1 MAVKKVVVLGGGV
14 GGTIV
19 ANLLAKRFRPEE
31 AEGTLVDKTGK
42 HVYQP
47 GFVYVAFGR
56 TKPKSLVRDE
66 RKLLRKRVRLVIGE
80 AVRIDPA
87 GRKVHLADGIALDYD
102 RLVIALGARLVP
114 DELPGYAEA
123 AHHFYSLE
131 GALKLKEA
139 LRAFRGGRIV
149 VTVAS
154 VPYKCPPAPSEAACQ
169 LDYYFTKKKL
179 RDKVAIHFLS
189 PLSRVFP
196 LEPVNPVVEQIFA
209 KHDIQSTIFFNVESI
224 DTNAKTVTSIEGETV
239 PYDLLLMIPPH
250 RGAKVVE
257 DSGLGDRGG
266 WLPTDKHTLRTKAH
280 PEIFGLGDCT
290 DVPVSKSGAAA
301 HFQAKVIA
309 ESIAADL
316 TGQPATA
323 RYDGH
328 VMCYCD
334 AGYHKGI
341 SMSFDYEHPPVPPP
355 LGLKDWL
362 GKMVLNKV
370 YWYLVPSGRV

>member
-1 MAVKKVVVLGGGV
+1 MKKVVVLGGGV

-19 ANLLAKRFRPEE
+19 ANLLAKRLRPDE
-31 AEGTLVDKTGK
+31 AEITLVDKTGK

-47 GFVYVAFGR
+47 GFVYVAFENLAPR
-56 TKPKSLVRDE
+56 KLVRDE
-66 RKLLRKRVRLVIGE
+66 RRLLRKRVRLVRGE
-80 AVRIDPA
+80 AVRIDPEA
-87 GRKVHLADGIALDYD
+87 RKVHLADGTALEYD
-102 RLVIALGARLVP
+102 RLVLALGARLTP
-114 DELPGYAEA
+114 DELPGFKEA
-123 AHHFYSLE
+123 AQHFYSLDAASRLRT
-131 GALKLKEA
+131 ALES
-139 LRAFRGGRIV
+139 FRGGKVV

-169 LDYYFTKKKL
+169 LDYYFTRRGI
-179 RDKVAIHFLS
+179 RDKVDIHFLS

-209 KHDIQSTIFFNVESI
+209 KHDIRSTIFFNVESI
-224 DTNAKTVTSIEGETV
+224 DTGKRIVNSIEGESV
-239 PYDLLLMIPPH
+239 PYDLLIMVPPH

-266 WLPTDKHTLRTKAH
+266 WLPTDKYTLRSKAH
-280 PEIFGLGDCT
+280 PDIFGLGDCT

-301 HFQAKVIA
+301 HFEAKVVA
-309 ESIAADL
+309 KSIVADL
-316 TGQPATA
+316 RGQPAPLK
-323 RYDGH
+323 YDGR
-328 VMCYCD
+328 VTCYCD

-362 GKMVLNKV
+362 GKQILNRA
-370 YWYLVPSGRV
+370 YWFLIPQGRV

>member
-1 MAVKKVVVLGGGV
+1 MKKVVILGGGV

-19 ANLLAKRFRPEE
+19 ANLLAKKLRPDE
-31 AEGTLVDKTGK
+31 AEITLVDKTGK

-47 GFVYVAFGR
+47 GFVYVAFEHQ
-56 TKPKSLVRDE
+56 KPKRLVRDE
-66 RKLLRKRVRLVIGE
+66 RKLLRKRVRLVLGE
-80 AVRIDPA
+80 AVKIDPEA
-87 GRKVHLADGIALDYD
+87 KKVHLADGAVLDYD
-102 RLVIALGARLVP
+102 RLVVALGARLTP
-114 DELPGYAEA
+114 DELPGYKET

-131 GALKLKEA
+131 AAGELRKALEA
-139 LRAFRGGRIV
+139 FQGGKVV

-169 LDYYFTKKKL
+169 LDYYFTKRGI
-179 RDKVAIHFLS
+179 RDKVDIHFLS

-196 LEPVNPVVEQIFA
+196 LEPVNPVVEQVFA
-209 KHDIQSTIFFNVESI
+209 KHNIRSTIFFNTESI
-224 DTNAKTVTSIEGETV
+224 DREKKMVNSIEGESI
-239 PYDLLLMIPPH
+239 PFDLLIMVPPH

-266 WLPTDKHTLRTKAH
+266 WLPTDKFTLRTKAH
-280 PEIFGLGDCT
+280 SDIFALGDCT

-309 ESIAADL
+309 ESLVADVRGL
-316 TGQPATA
+316 PATA
-323 RYDGH
+323 KYDGH

-355 LGLKDWL
+355 LGLKDWMA
-362 GKMVLNKV
+362 KRFLNRV
-370 YWYLVPSGRV
+370 YWTLVPTGRV

>member
-1 MAVKKVVVLGGGV
+1 MKKVVILGGGV

-19 ANLLAKRFRPEE
+19 ANLLAKKLRPDE
-31 AEGTLVDKTGK
+31 AEITLVDKTGK

-47 GFVYVAFGR
+47 GFVYVAFEHQ
-56 TKPKSLVRDE
+56 KPKRLVRDE
-66 RKLLRKRVRLVIGE
+66 RKLLKKRVRLVLGE
-80 AVRIDPA
+80 AVKIDPEA
-87 GRKVHLADGIALDYD
+87 KKVHLADGTVLDYD
-102 RLVIALGARLVP
+102 RLVVALGARLTP
-114 DELPGYAEA
+114 DELPGYKET

-131 GALKLKEA
+131 AAGELRKALEA
-139 LRAFRGGRIV
+139 FQGGKVV

-169 LDYYFTKKKL
+169 LDYYFTKRGI
-179 RDKVAIHFLS
+179 RDKVDIHFLS

-196 LEPVNPVVEQIFA
+196 LEPVNPVVEQVFA
-209 KHDIQSTIFFNVESI
+209 KHNIRSTIFFNTESI
-224 DTNAKTVTSIEGETV
+224 DREKKTVNSIEGESI
-239 PYDLLLMIPPH
+239 PFDLLIMVPPH

-266 WLPTDKHTLRTKAH
+266 WLPTDKFTLRTKAH
-280 PEIFGLGDCT
+280 SDIFALGDCT

-309 ESIAADL
+309 QSIVADVR
-316 TGQPATA
+316 GVPATA
-323 RYDGH
+323 KYDGH

-355 LGLKDWL
+355 LGLKDWMA
-362 GKMVLNKV
+362 KRFLNRV
-370 YWYLVPSGRV
+370 YWTLVPTGRV

>member
-1 MAVKKVVVLGGGV
+1 MKKVVILGGGV
-14 GGTIV
+14 AGTIV
-19 ANLLAKRFRPEE
+19 ANLLAKKLRPDE
-31 AEGTLVDKTGK
+31 AEITVVDKTGR

-47 GFVYVAFGR
+47 GFVYVAFER
-56 TKPKSLVRDE
+56 QKPEKLVHDE
-66 RKLLRKRVRLVIGE
+66 RKLLRKRVKLVVGE
-80 AVRIDPA
+80 AVKIDA
-87 GRKVHLADGIALDYD
+87 EGKEVTLADGKVLEYD
-102 RLVIALGARLVP
+102 RLVVALGARLTP
-114 DELPGYAEA
+114 DELPGYNGA

-131 GALKLKEA
+131 GAVELRKA
-139 LRAFRGGRIV
+139 LESFRGGKIV

-169 LDYYFTKKKL
+169 LDYYFTKRRM
-179 RDKVAIHFLS
+179 RDKVDIHFLS
-189 PLSRVFP
+189 PLSRIFP
-196 LEPVNPVVEQIFA
+196 LEPVNPVVEKVFTE
-209 KHDIQSTIFFNVESI
+209 HNVRFTIFFNAESI
-224 DTNAKTVTSIEGETV
+224 DPKAKTVNSIEGETV
-239 PYDLLLMIPPH
+239 PYDLLVMVPPH

-266 WLPTDKHTLRTKAH
+266 WLPTDKATLRTKAH
-280 PEIFGLGDCT
+280 PDIFAAGDCT

-309 ESIAADL
+309 ASVVADL
-316 TGQPATA
+316 RAEPATA

-341 SMSFDYEHPPVPPP
+341 AMSFDYEHPPVPPP

-362 GKMVLNKV
+362 GKRFLNRV
-370 YWYLVPSGRV
+370 YWLLVPAGRV

>member
-1 MAVKKVVVLGGGV
+1 MKKVVILGGGV

-19 ANLLAKRFRPEE
+19 ANLLAKRLRPGE
-31 AEGTLVDKTGK
+31 AEITLVDKTGK

-47 GFVYVAFGR
+47 GFLYVAFGH
-56 TKPKSLVRDE
+56 TKPRSLVRDE
-66 RKLLRKRVRLVIGE
+66 RRLLRKRVNLVLGE
-80 AVRIDPA
+80 AVRIDPEA
-87 GRKVHLADGIALDYD
+87 RKVHLADGRALEYD
-102 RLVIALGARLVP
+102 RLIVALGARLVP

-123 AHHFYSLE
+123 AHHFYTVE
-131 GALKLKEA
+131 AAVKLRDVLA
-139 LRAFRGGRIV
+139 RFQGGRVV

-169 LDYYFTKKKL
+169 LDYYFAKRGI
-179 RDKVAIHFLS
+179 RDRVDIHFLS

-196 LEPVNPVVEQIFA
+196 LEPVNPVVEQVFA
-209 KHDIQSTIFFNVESI
+209 RHNIRSTIFFNVESL
-224 DTNAKTVTSIEGETV
+224 DPPNRTVTSIEGETV
-239 PYDLLLMIPPH
+239 SYDLLVMIPPH

-266 WLPTDKHTLRTKAH
+266 WLPTDKYTLRTKGH
-280 PEIFGLGDCT
+280 PDIFGLGDCT

-309 ESIAADL
+309 DSIVADL
-316 TGQPATA
+316 RGESATA

-362 GKMVLNKV
+362 GKQVVNRL
-370 YWYLVPSGRV
+370 YWVLVPTGRV

>member
-1 MAVKKVVVLGGGV
+1 MKKVVVLGGGV

-19 ANLLAKRFRPEE
+19 ANLLAKRLRPDE
-31 AEGTLVDKTGK
+31 AEITLVDKTGK

-47 GFVYVAFGR
+47 GFVYVAFENLAPR
-56 TKPKSLVRDE
+56 KLVRDE
-66 RKLLRKRVRLVIGE
+66 RRLLRKRVRLVRGE
-80 AVRIDPA
+80 AVRIDPEA
-87 GRKVHLADGIALDYD
+87 RKVHLADGTALEYD
-102 RLVIALGARLVP
+102 RLVLALGARLTP
-114 DELPGYAEA
+114 EELPGFKEA
-123 AHHFYSLE
+123 AQHFYSLDAASRLRT
-131 GALKLKEA
+131 ALES
-139 LRAFRGGRIV
+139 FRGGKVV

-169 LDYYFTKKKL
+169 LDYYFTRRGI
-179 RDKVAIHFLS
+179 RDKVDIHFLS

-209 KHDIQSTIFFNVESI
+209 KHDIRSTIFFNVESI
-224 DTNAKTVTSIEGETV
+224 DTEKRIVNSIEGESV
-239 PYDLLLMIPPH
+239 PYDLLIMVPPH

-266 WLPTDKHTLRTKAH
+266 WLPTDKYTLRSKAH
-280 PEIFGLGDCT
+280 PDIFGLGDCT

-301 HFQAKVIA
+301 HFEAKVVA
-309 ESIAADL
+309 KSIVADL
-316 TGQPATA
+316 RGQPAPLK
-323 RYDGH
+323 YDGR
-328 VMCYCD
+328 VTCYCD

-362 GKMVLNKV
+362 GKQILNRA
-370 YWYLVPSGRV
+370 YWFLIPQGRV

>member
-1 MAVKKVVVLGGGV
+1 MKKVVVLGGGV

-19 ANLLAKRFRPEE
+19 ANLLAKRLRPDE
-31 AEGTLVDKTGK
+31 AEITLVDKTGK

-47 GFVYVAFGR
+47 GFVYVAFER
-56 TKPKSLVRDE
+56 LAPHKLVRDE
-66 RKLLRKRVRLVIGE
+66 RRLLRKRVRLVLGE
-80 AVRIDPA
+80 AVRIDPEA
-87 GRKVHLADGIALDYD
+87 RRVHLADGTALDYD
-102 RLVIALGARLVP
+102 RLVLALGARLTP
-114 DELPGYAEA
+114 EELPGFKEA
-123 AHHFYSLE
+123 AQHFYSLDAASRLRT
-131 GALKLKEA
+131 ALES
-139 LRAFRGGRIV
+139 FRGGKVV

-169 LDYYFTKKKL
+169 LDYYFTRRGI
-179 RDKVAIHFLS
+179 RDKVDIHFLS

-209 KHDIQSTIFFNVESI
+209 KHDIRSTIFFNVESI
-224 DTNAKTVTSIEGETV
+224 DTGKRIVNSIEGESV
-239 PYDLLLMIPPH
+239 PYDLLIMVPPH

-266 WLPTDKHTLRTKAH
+266 WLPTDKYTLRSKAH
-280 PEIFGLGDCT
+280 PDIFGLGDCT

-301 HFQAKVIA
+301 HFEAKVVA
-309 ESIAADL
+309 KSIVADL
-316 TGQPATA
+316 RGQPAPLK
-323 RYDGH
+323 YDGR
-328 VMCYCD
+328 VTCYCD

-362 GKMVLNKV
+362 GKQILNRA
-370 YWYLVPSGRV
+370 YWFLIPQGRV

>member
-1 MAVKKVVVLGGGV
+1 MMKVVILGGGV

-19 ANLLAKRFRPEE
+19 ANLLAKKLRSDE
-31 AEGTLVDKTGK
+31 AEIVLVDKTGK

-47 GFVYVAFGR
+47 GFVYVAFEKQ
-56 TKPKSLVRDE
+56 KPEKLVRDE
-66 RKLLRKRVRLVIGE
+66 RKLLRKRVKLVIGE
-80 AVRIDPA
+80 AAKIDA
-87 GRKVHLADGIALDYD
+87 EGKKVHLADGKELEYD
-102 RLVIALGARLVP
+102 RLVVALGARLTS

-131 GALKLKEA
+131 GAVKLRKA
-139 LRAFRGGRIV
+139 LEDFQGGKVV

-169 LDYYFTKKKL
+169 LDYYFTKRGI
-179 RDKVAIHFLS
+179 RDKVDLHFLS

-196 LEPVNPVVEQIFA
+196 LEPLNPVVEKVFA
-209 KHDIQSTIFFNVESI
+209 QHHIRSTIFFNVESV
-224 DTNAKTVTSIEGETV
+224 DPGKKTVSSIEGETV
-239 PYDLLLMIPPH
+239 PYDLLIMVPPH
-250 RGAKVVE
+250 RGPKVLE

-266 WLPTDKHTLRTKAH
+266 WLPTDKFTLRTKAH
-280 PEIFGLGDCT
+280 PDIFAVGDCT

-301 HFQAKVIA
+301 HFQAKIIA
-309 ESIAADL
+309 ESIVADIR
-316 TGQPATA
+316 GEPATA

-355 LGLKDWL
+355 LGLKDWM
-362 GKMVLNKV
+362 GKRLLNRV
-370 YWYLVPSGRV
+370 YWVLVPTGRV

>member
-1 MAVKKVVVLGGGV
+1 MKKVVILGGGV

-19 ANLLAKRFRPEE
+19 ANLLAKKLRPDE
-31 AEGTLVDKTGK
+31 AEITVVDKAGK

-47 GFVYVAFGR
+47 GFVYVAFEHQ
-56 TKPKSLVRDE
+56 KPEKLVRDE
-66 RKLLRKRVRLVIGE
+66 RKLLRKRVKLVLGE
-80 AVRIDPA
+80 AVKIDA
-87 GRKVHLADGIALDYD
+87 EGKKVHLADGQILEYD
-102 RLVIALGARLVP
+102 RLVVALGARLTP
-114 DELPGYAEA
+114 DELPKYAEA

-131 GALKLKEA
+131 GAVKLRQE
-139 LRAFRGGRIV
+139 LERFQGGKVV

-169 LDYYFTKKKL
+169 LDYYFTRRGI
-179 RDKVAIHFLS
+179 RDKVDIHFLS

-196 LEPVNPVVEQIFA
+196 LEPVNPVVEKTFA
-209 KHDIQSTIFFNVESI
+209 DHNIRSTIFFNVESI
-224 DTNAKTVTSIEGETV
+224 DTEKRVVNSIEGESV
-239 PYDLLLMIPPH
+239 PYDLLIMVPPH

-266 WLPTDKHTLRTKAH
+266 WLPTDKFTLRTKAH
-280 PEIFGLGDCT
+280 PDIFAVGDCT

-309 ESIAADL
+309 ESIVADIR
-316 TGQPATA
+316 GVPATA

-355 LGLKDWL
+355 LGLKDWM
-362 GKMVLNKV
+362 GKRFLNRV
-370 YWYLVPSGRV
+370 YWMLVPSGRV

>member
-1 MAVKKVVVLGGGV
+1 MKKVVVLGGGV

-19 ANLLAKRFRPEE
+19 ANLLAKRLRPDE
-31 AEGTLVDKTGK
+31 AEITLVDKTGK

-47 GFVYVAFGR
+47 GFVYVAFER
-56 TKPKSLVRDE
+56 LAPHKLVRDE
-66 RKLLRKRVRLVIGE
+66 RRLLRKRVRLVLGE
-80 AVRIDPA
+80 AVRIDPEA
-87 GRKVHLADGIALDYD
+87 RRVHLADGTALDYD
-102 RLVIALGARLVP
+102 RLVLALGARLTP
-114 DELPGYAEA
+114 EELPGFKEA
-123 AHHFYSLE
+123 AHHFYSLDAASRLRT
-131 GALKLKEA
+131 ALES
-139 LRAFRGGRIV
+139 FRGGKVV

-169 LDYYFTKKKL
+169 LDYYFTRRGI
-179 RDKVAIHFLS
+179 RDKVDIHFLS

-209 KHDIQSTIFFNVESI
+209 KHDIRSTIFFNVESI
-224 DTNAKTVTSIEGETV
+224 DTGKRIVNSIEGESV
-239 PYDLLLMIPPH
+239 PYDLLIMVPPH

-266 WLPTDKHTLRTKAH
+266 WLPTDKYTLRSKAH
-280 PEIFGLGDCT
+280 PDIFGLGDCT

-301 HFQAKVIA
+301 HFEAKVVA
-309 ESIAADL
+309 KSIVADL
-316 TGQPATA
+316 RGQPAPLK
-323 RYDGH
+323 YDGR
-328 VMCYCD
+328 VTCYCD

-362 GKMVLNKV
+362 GKQILNRA
-370 YWYLVPSGRV
+370 YWFLIPQGRV

>member
-1 MAVKKVVVLGGGV
+1 MKKVVILGGGV

-19 ANLLAKRFRPEE
+19 ANLLAKKLRPDE
-31 AEGTLVDKTGK
+31 AEITVVDKTGK

-47 GFVYVAFGR
+47 GFVYVAFEHQNPQ
-56 TKPKSLVRDE
+56 KLVRDE
-66 RKLLRKRVRLVIGE
+66 RKLLRKRVKLILGE
-80 AVRIDPA
+80 AVKIDA
-87 GRKVHLADGIALDYD
+87 EGKKVHLADGTVLEYD
-102 RLVIALGARLVP
+102 RLIVALGARLTP
-114 DELPGYAEA
+114 DELPGYKET
-123 AHHFYSLE
+123 AHHFYSLD
-131 GALKLKEA
+131 GASQLRKALEA
-139 LRAFRGGRIV
+139 FQGGKVV

-169 LDYYFTKKKL
+169 LDYYFTRRGI
-179 RDKVAIHFLS
+179 RDKVDIHFLS

-196 LEPVNPVVEQIFA
+196 LEPVNPIVESIFA
-209 KHDIQSTIFFNVESI
+209 NHNIRSTIFFNAESI
-224 DTNAKTVTSIEGETV
+224 DPEKKTVNSIEGESI
-239 PYDLLLMIPPH
+239 PFDLLIIVPPH

-266 WLPTDKHTLRTKAH
+266 WLPTDKFTLRTKAH
-280 PEIFGLGDCT
+280 PDIFALGDCT

-309 ESIAADL
+309 ESIVADL
-316 TGQPATA
+316 RGEPATA
-323 RYDGH
+323 KYDGH

-355 LGLKDWL
+355 LGLKDWM
-362 GKMVLNKV
+362 GKRFLNRV
-370 YWYLVPSGRV
+370 YWMLVPTGRV

>member
-1 MAVKKVVVLGGGV
+1 MKKVVVLGGGV

-19 ANLLAKRFRPEE
+19 ANLLAKRLRPDE
-31 AEGTLVDKTGK
+31 AEITLVDKTGK

-47 GFVYVAFGR
+47 GFVYVAFENLAPR
-56 TKPKSLVRDE
+56 KLVRDE
-66 RKLLRKRVRLVIGE
+66 RRLLRKRVRLVRGE
-80 AVRIDPA
+80 AVRIDTEA
-87 GRKVHLADGIALDYD
+87 RKVHLADGTALEYD
-102 RLVIALGARLVP
+102 RLVLALGARLTP
-114 DELPGYAEA
+114 EELPGFKEA
-123 AHHFYSLE
+123 AQHFYSLDAASRLRT
-131 GALKLKEA
+131 ALES
-139 LRAFRGGRIV
+139 FRGGKVV

-169 LDYYFTKKKL
+169 LDYYFTRRGI
-179 RDKVAIHFLS
+179 RDKVDIHFLS

-209 KHDIQSTIFFNVESI
+209 KHDIRSTIFFNVESI
-224 DTNAKTVTSIEGETV
+224 DTGKRIVNSIEGESV
-239 PYDLLLMIPPH
+239 PYDLLIMVPPH

-266 WLPTDKHTLRTKAH
+266 WLPTDKYTLRSKAH
-280 PEIFGLGDCT
+280 PDIFGLGDCT

-301 HFQAKVIA
+301 HFEAKVVA
-309 ESIAADL
+309 KSIVADL
-316 TGQPATA
+316 RGQPAPLK
-323 RYDGH
+323 YDGR
-328 VMCYCD
+328 VTCYCD

-362 GKMVLNKV
+362 GKQILNRA
-370 YWYLVPSGRV
+370 YWFLIPQGRV

>member
-1 MAVKKVVVLGGGV
+1 MKKVVILGGGV

-19 ANLLAKRFRPEE
+19 ANLLAKRLRPGE
-31 AEGTLVDKTGK
+31 AEITLVDKTGK

-47 GFVYVAFGR
+47 GFLYVAFGR
-56 TKPKSLVRDE
+56 TKPRSLVRDE
-66 RKLLRKRVRLVIGE
+66 RRLLRKRVNLVLGE
-80 AVRIDPA
+80 AVRIDPEA
-87 GRKVHLADGIALDYD
+87 RKVHLADGRALEYD
-102 RLVIALGARLVP
+102 RLIVALGARLVP

-123 AHHFYSLE
+123 AHHFYTVE
-131 GALKLKEA
+131 AAVKLRDVLA
-139 LRAFRGGRIV
+139 RFQGGRVV

-169 LDYYFTKKKL
+169 LDYYFAKRGI
-179 RDKVAIHFLS
+179 RDRVDIHFLS

-196 LEPVNPVVEQIFA
+196 LEPVNPVVEQVFA
-209 KHDIQSTIFFNVESI
+209 RHNIRSTIFFNVESL
-224 DTNAKTVTSIEGETV
+224 DPPNRTVTSIEGETV
-239 PYDLLLMIPPH
+239 SYDLLVMIPPH

-266 WLPTDKHTLRTKAH
+266 WLPTDKYTLRTKGH
-280 PEIFGLGDCT
+280 PDIFGLGDCT

-309 ESIAADL
+309 DSIVADL
-316 TGQPATA
+316 RGESATA

-362 GKMVLNKV
+362 GKQVLNRL
-370 YWYLVPSGRV
+370 YWVLVPTGRV

>member
-1 MAVKKVVVLGGGV
+1 MEKVVILGGGV

-19 ANLLAKRFRPEE
+19 ANLLAKKLRPDE
-31 AEGTLVDKTGK
+31 AEITVVDKTGK
-42 HVYQP
+42 HIYQP
-47 GFVYVAFGR
+47 GFVYVAFEHQ
-56 TKPKSLVRDE
+56 KPKKLVRDE
-66 RKLLRKRVRLVIGE
+66 RKLLRKRVKLVIGD
-80 AVRIDPA
+80 AVKIDA
-87 GRKVHLADGIALDYD
+87 EQQKVHLADGTVLDYD
-102 RLVIALGARLVP
+102 RLVVALGARLTP
-114 DELPGYAEA
+114 DELPGYKEA

-131 GALKLKEA
+131 AATKLRTALEN
-139 LRAFRGGRIV
+139 FQGGKIV

-169 LDYYFTKKKL
+169 LDYYFTKRGI
-179 RDKVAIHFLS
+179 RDNVDIHFLS

-196 LEPVNPVVEQIFA
+196 LEPVNPVVEQVFA
-209 KHDIQSTIFFNVESI
+209 KHHIRSTIFFNAESV
-224 DTNAKTVTSIEGETV
+224 DPEKKVVNSIEGESI
-239 PYDLLLMIPPH
+239 PYDLLIMVPPH

-266 WLPTDKHTLRTKAH
+266 WLPTDKFTLRTKAH
-280 PEIFGLGDCT
+280 PDIFALGDCT

-309 ESIAADL
+309 AAVVADFRD
-316 TGQPATA
+316 QPQTVK
-323 RYDGH
+323 YDGH

-355 LGLKDWL
+355 LGLKDWI
-362 GKMVLNKV
+362 GKRFLNRV
-370 YWYLVPSGRV
+370 YWLLIPAGRV

>member
-1 MAVKKVVVLGGGV
+1 MKKVVILGGGV

-19 ANLLAKRFRPEE
+19 ANLLAKKLLPDE
-31 AEGTLVDKTGK
+31 AEITVVDKTGK

-47 GFVYVAFGR
+47 GFVYVAFEHQ
-56 TKPKSLVRDE
+56 KPRKLVRDE
-66 RKLLRKRVRLVIGE
+66 RKLLRKRVKLVLGE
-80 AVRIDPA
+80 AVKIDA
-87 GRKVHLADGIALDYD
+87 EGRKVTLADGAVLDYD
-102 RLVIALGARLVP
+102 RLVVALGARLTP
-114 DELPGYAEA
+114 NELPGYQETAQ
-123 AHHFYSLE
+123 HFYSLE
-131 GALKLKEA
+131 GAAKLHDA
-139 LRAFRGGRIV
+139 LESFQGGKVV

-169 LDYYFTKKKL
+169 LDYYFTKRGI
-179 RDKVAIHFLS
+179 RDKVDIHFLS

-196 LEPVNPVVEQIFA
+196 LEPVNPVVEQVFA
-209 KHDIQSTIFFNVESI
+209 KHHIRSTIFFNTESI
-224 DTNAKTVTSIEGETV
+224 DTEKKTVNSIEGESI
-239 PYDLLLMIPPH
+239 PFDLLIMVPPH

-266 WLPTDKHTLRTKAH
+266 WLPTDKFTLRTKAH
-280 PEIFGLGDCT
+280 SDIFALGDCT

-309 ESIAADL
+309 QSIVADL
-316 TGQPATA
+316 RGEPATA
-323 RYDGH
+323 KYDGH

-355 LGLKDWL
+355 LGLKDWM
-362 GKMVLNKV
+362 GKRFLNRA
-370 YWYLVPSGRV
+370 YWLLVPAGRV

>member
-31 AEGTLVDKTGK
+31 AEVTLVDKTGK

-87 GRKVHLADGIALDYD
+87 GRKVHLADGTALAYD

-131 GALKLKEA
+131 GALKLKED

>member
-1 MAVKKVVVLGGGV
+1 MKKVVILGGGV

-19 ANLLAKRFRPEE
+19 ANLLAKKLRPDE
-31 AEGTLVDKTGK
+31 AEITVVDLTGK

-47 GFVYVAFGR
+47 GFVYVAFEHQQ
-56 TKPKSLVRDE
+56 PKRLVRDE
-66 RKLLRKRVRLVIGE
+66 RKLLRKRVKLVVGE
-80 AVRIDPA
+80 AVKIDA
-87 GRKVHLADGIALDYD
+87 EGKKVHLADGTVLDYD
-102 RLVIALGARLVP
+102 RLVIALGARLTP
-114 DELPGYAEA
+114 DELPGYKEA

-131 GALKLKEA
+131 GAVELRKALEA
-139 LRAFRGGRIV
+139 FQGGKVV

-169 LDYYFTKKKL
+169 LDYYFTKRGI
-179 RDKVAIHFLS
+179 RDKVDIHFLS

-196 LEPVNPVVEQIFA
+196 LEPVNPVVEQVFA
-209 KHDIQSTIFFNVESI
+209 KHNIRSTIFFNTESI
-224 DTNAKTVTSIEGETV
+224 DQENKTVNSIEGESI
-239 PYDLLLMIPPH
+239 PYDLLIMVPPH

-257 DSGLGDRGG
+257 DSALGDRGG
-266 WLPTDKHTLRTKAH
+266 WLPTDKFTLRTKAH
-280 PEIFGLGDCT
+280 ADIFALGDCT

-309 ESIAADL
+309 ESLVADIR
-316 TGQPATA
+316 GEPATA

-355 LGLKDWL
+355 LGLKDWM
-362 GKMVLNKV
+362 GKRFLNRV
-370 YWYLVPSGRV
+370 YWVLVPAGRV

>member
-1 MAVKKVVVLGGGV
+1 MKKVVILGGGV

-19 ANLLAKRFRPEE
+19 ANLLAKKLRPDE
-31 AEGTLVDKTGK
+31 AEITLVDKAGK

-47 GFVYVAFGR
+47 GFVYVAFEHF
-56 TKPKSLVRDE
+56 KPKKLVRDE
-66 RKLLRKRVRLVIGE
+66 RKLLKKRVKLVLGE
-80 AVRIDPA
+80 AVKIDTE
-87 GRKVHLADGIALDYD
+87 GRKVHLADGGALDYD
-102 RLVIALGARLVP
+102 RLVVALGARLTP
-114 DELPGYAEA
+114 DELPGFKEA

-131 GALKLKEA
+131 ASVKLREA
-139 LRAFRGGRIV
+139 LEAFQGGKVV

-169 LDYYFTKKKL
+169 LDYYFTKRGI
-179 RDKVAIHFLS
+179 RDKVDIHFLS

-196 LEPVNPVVEQIFA
+196 LEPVNPVVEKVFA
-209 KHDIQSTIFFNVESI
+209 QHNIRSTIFFNVESI
-224 DTNAKTVTSIEGETV
+224 DVDQKIVHSIEGESA
-239 PYDLLLMIPPH
+239 PYDLLIMIPPH

-266 WLPTDKHTLRTKAH
+266 WLPTDKFTLRTKAH
-280 PEIFGLGDCT
+280 PNVFALGDCT

-309 ESIAADL
+309 ESVVADL
-316 TGQPATA
+316 RGEPATA

-341 SMSFDYEHPPVPPP
+341 AMSFDYEHPPVPPP
-355 LGLKDWL
+355 LGFKDWL
-362 GKMVLNKV
+362 GKRLLNRA
-370 YWYLVPSGRV
+370 YWILVPTGRV

>member
-1 MAVKKVVVLGGGV
+1 MKKVVILGGGV

-19 ANLLAKRFRPEE
+19 ANLLAKKLRADE
-31 AEGTLVDKTGK
+31 AEVTLVDKTGK

-47 GFVYVAFGR
+47 GFVYVAFEKQR
-56 TKPKSLVRDE
+56 PKKLVRDE
-66 RKLLRKRVRLVIGE
+66 RNLLRKRVRLVVGE
-80 AVRIDPA
+80 AVKIDTE
-87 GRKVHLADGIALDYD
+87 GKKVHLADERVLEYD
-102 RLVIALGARLVP
+102 RLIIALGARLTP
-114 DELPGYAEA
+114 DELPGFNES

-131 GALKLKEA
+131 AAVKLRQALEEFK
-139 LRAFRGGRIV
+139 GGKVV

-169 LDYYFTKKKL
+169 LDYYFVKKGI
-179 RDKVAIHFLS
+179 RDKVDIHFLS

-196 LEPVNPVVEQIFA
+196 LEPVNPVVEKAFA
-209 KHDIQSTIFFNVESI
+209 QHNIRSTIFFNT
-224 DTNAKTVTSIEGETV
+224 DSIEPERKLVNSVEGESV
-239 PYDLLLMIPPH
+239 PYDLLIMVPPH

-266 WLPTDKHTLRTKAH
+266 WLPTDKFTLRTKAH
-280 PEIFGLGDCT
+280 PDIFALGDCT
-290 DVPVSKSGAAA
+290 DIPVSKSGAAA

-309 ESIAADL
+309 ENIVADL
-316 TGQPATA
+316 RGEPATA
-323 RYDGH
+323 KYDGH

-355 LGLKDWL
+355 LSLKDWM
-362 GKMVLNKV
+362 GKRLLNRV
-370 YWYLVPSGRV
+370 YWMLVPTGRV

>member
-1 MAVKKVVVLGGGV
+1 MKKVVILGGGV

-19 ANLLAKRFRPEE
+19 ANLLAKKLRPDE
-31 AEGTLVDKTGK
+31 AEITVVDLTGK

-47 GFVYVAFGR
+47 GFVYVAFEHQ
-56 TKPKSLVRDE
+56 KPKRLVRDE
-66 RKLLRKRVRLVIGE
+66 RKLLRKRVKLVLGE
-80 AVRIDPA
+80 AVKIDA
-87 GRKVHLADGIALDYD
+87 EGKKVHLADGTVLDYD
-102 RLVIALGARLVP
+102 RLVVALGARLTP
-114 DELPGYAEA
+114 DELPGYKEA

-131 GALKLKEA
+131 GAVELRKALEA
-139 LRAFRGGRIV
+139 FQGGKVV

-169 LDYYFTKKKL
+169 LDYYFTKRGI
-179 RDKVAIHFLS
+179 RDKVDIHFLS

-196 LEPVNPVVEQIFA
+196 LEPVNPVVEQVFA
-209 KHDIQSTIFFNVESI
+209 KHNIRSTIFFNTESI
-224 DTNAKTVTSIEGETV
+224 DQEKKTVNSIEGESI
-239 PYDLLLMIPPH
+239 PYDLLIMVPPH

-257 DSGLGDRGG
+257 DSALGDRGG
-266 WLPTDKHTLRTKAH
+266 WLPTDKFTLRTKAH
-280 PEIFGLGDCT
+280 ADIFALGDCT

-309 ESIAADL
+309 ESLVADIR
-316 TGQPATA
+316 GEPATA

-355 LGLKDWL
+355 LGLKDWM
-362 GKMVLNKV
+362 GKRFLNRV
-370 YWYLVPSGRV
+370 YWVLVPAGRV